1 MSQIQIQYT
10 RIRNSVSKVVGC
22 MLKKK
27 ASLISNFSDWVIMA
41 FMLVLGLV
49 IAGYFCLEIVALV
62 EELFQHSS
70 GLEFT
75 DVSESIL
82 SLFLCIEFLVIIKD
96 YFSNNAEINFEDYLY
111 VAVTAIIRAI
121 LVYHDEALK
130 ILTLSSAIL
139 ILIIAIILYKR
150 YQNSQLSEPEEDN

>member
-1 MSQIQIQYT
+1 
-10 RIRNSVSKVVGC
+10 

-27 ASLISNFSDWVIMA
+27 AKLISNFSDWVIMA

-121 LVYHDEALK
+121 LVYHDDALK
-130 ILTLSSAIL
+130 ILTLSGAIL

>member
-1 MSQIQIQYT
+1 MY
-10 RIRNSVSKVVGC
+10 V
-22 MLKKK
+22 KKK

>member
-1 MSQIQIQYT
+1 
-10 RIRNSVSKVVGC
+10 
-22 MLKKK
+22 
-27 ASLISNFSDWVIMA
+27 MA

>member
-1 MSQIQIQYT
+1 MY
-10 RIRNSVSKVVGC
+10 V
-22 MLKKK
+22 KKK

-111 VAVTAIIRAI
+111 VAVTAIIRSI
-121 LVYHDEALK
+121 LVYHDDALK

>member
-1 MSQIQIQYT
+1 MY
-10 RIRNSVSKVVGC
+10 V
-22 MLKKK
+22 KKK

-121 LVYHDEALK
+121 LVYHDETPL
-130 ILTLSSAIL
+130 
-139 ILIIAIILYKR
+139 R
-150 YQNSQLSEPEEDN
+150 F